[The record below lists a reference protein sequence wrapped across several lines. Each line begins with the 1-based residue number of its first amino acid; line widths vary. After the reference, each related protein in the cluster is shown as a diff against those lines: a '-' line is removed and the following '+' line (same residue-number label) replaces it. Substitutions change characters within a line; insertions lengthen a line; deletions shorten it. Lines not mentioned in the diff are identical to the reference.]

1 MKKIKHIILTLGIV
15 AGFGLIALPTTAS
28 AASALNL
35 FPACDQGS
43 ADSAICKSV
52 PTENIYTYI
61 KIIINTLLFVLGA
74 VSVVTI
80 IIAGIRYTT
89 SQGEAKSV
97 QAAKDT
103 LLYAVIGLVVA
114 IGAYSIVNFVIG
126 AFFK

>member
-1 MKKIKHIILTLGIV
+1 MKKIKYIILTLGIV

-28 AASALNL
+28 ALEI
-35 FPACDQGS
+35 FPVCSDGI
-43 ADSAICKSV
+43 DSAICKSV
-52 PTENIYTYI
+52 PTDNIYDYI
-61 KIIINTLLFVLGA
+61 KIIINTLLFILSI

-80 IIAGIRYTT
+80 IVAGVRYTT
-89 SQGEAKSV
+89 SHGEAKAV

-114 IGAYSIVNFVIG
+114 IGAFSIVNFVIG